1 MAKATPEGKVKKKL
15 LEFLKSLGGDCFYY
29 MPVQNGMGQSGIPDI
44 MAIIKGVPFAFE
56 CKATPKQ
63 HPTVLQAYAL
73 DRIHK
78 ARGFAWVVD
87 NESVDLAEKTVRMLM
102 ESVDDCDA
110 YVTTDELEEFSK
122 TDMVCSLYRWK
133 DKLEVMEFEDGTCS
147 QG

>member
-15 LEFLKSLGGDCFYY
+15 LDFLKSLGGDCFFY
-29 MPVQNGMGQSGIPDI
+29 MPVQNGMGQTGIPDV

-78 ARGFAWVVD
+78 ALGFAWVVD
-87 NESVDLAEKTVRMLM
+87 DHTVVLAEKMVRMIM
-102 ESVDDCDA
+102 ESVDDSGEYSTA
-110 YVTTDELEEFSK
+110 TELEDFSNDD
-122 TDMVCSLYRWK
+122 TVRPLYRWK

-147 QG
+147 

>member
-15 LEFLKSLGGDCFYY
+15 LDFLKSLGGDCFYY
-29 MPVQNGMGQSGIPDI
+29 MPVQNGMGQSGIPDV

-78 ARGFAWVVD
+78 AGGFAWVVD
-87 NESVDLAEKTVRMLM
+87 SDSVDLAEKMVRTLM
-102 ESVDDCDA
+102 EAVDDCGSYTNA
-110 YVTTDELEEFSK
+110 DELEEFSK
-122 TDMVCSLYRWK
+122 SDMVRSLYRWK
-133 DKLEVMEFEDGTCS
+133 QKLEVMEFEDGTCS

>member
-15 LEFLKSLGGDCFYY
+15 IEFLKSLGSDCFYY
-29 MPVQNGMGQSGIPDI
+29 MPVQNGMGQTGIPDV
-44 MAIIKGVPFAFE
+44 MAIIHGVPFAFE

-78 ARGFAWVVD
+78 ARGVAWVVD
-87 NESVDLAEKTVRMLM
+87 SDNVDLVTNSIEIIAESIINNAASYDDYVEQLVDTNK
-102 ESVDDCDA
+102 ESR
-110 YVTTDELEEFSK
+110 
-122 TDMVCSLYRWK
+122 LYRWK

>member
-15 LEFLKSLGGDCFYY
+15 LDFLKSLGGDCFFY
-29 MPVQNGMGQSGIPDI
+29 MPVQNGMGQTGIPDV

-78 ARGFAWVVD
+78 ACGFAWVVD
-87 NESVDLAEKTVRMLM
+87 NESVELAEKMIGAII
-102 ESVDDCDA
+102 ESVDEGGEYLNDD
-110 YVTTDELEEFSK
+110 DLEEFARSDV
-122 TDMVCSLYRWK
+122 TGMLYRWK

-147 QG
+147 

>member
-1 MAKATPEGKVKKKL
+1 MAKVTPEGKVKKKL
-15 LEFLKSLGGDCFYY
+15 INFLKSLGGDCFFY

-78 ARGFAWVVD
+78 ACGLAWVVD
-87 NESVDLAEKTVRMLM
+87 NESVELAEKMM
-102 ESVDDCDA
+102 GAMIESIEEGSEYLNADD
-110 YVTTDELEEFSK
+110 LEEFARSDV
-122 TDMVCSLYRWK
+122 TGVLYRWK
-133 DKLEVMEFEDGTCS
+133 DKLEVVEFEDGTCS
-147 QG
+147 

>member
-15 LEFLKSLGGDCFYY
+15 LDFLKSLGGDCFYY

-78 ARGFAWVVD
+78 ARGVAWVVD
-87 NESVDLAEKTVRMLM
+87 CENVELVKNSAEIIAESIINNASNYDDYVEQLVDTNK
-102 ESVDDCDA
+102 ESR
-110 YVTTDELEEFSK
+110 
-122 TDMVCSLYRWK
+122 LYRWQ

-147 QG
+147 

>member
-15 LEFLKSLGGDCFYY
+15 LDFLKSLGGDCFYY

-44 MAIIKGVPFAFE
+44 MAINKGVPFAFE

-78 ARGFAWVVD
+78 ARGVAWVVD
-87 NESVDLAEKTVRMLM
+87 CENVELVKNSAEIIAESIINNASNYDDYVEQLVDTNK
-102 ESVDDCDA
+102 ESR
-110 YVTTDELEEFSK
+110 
-122 TDMVCSLYRWK
+122 LYRWR
-133 DKLEVMEFEDGTCS
+133 DKLEVMEFEDGACS
-147 QG
+147 

>member
-15 LEFLKSLGGDCFYY
+15 LDFLKSLGGDCFYY
-29 MPVQNGMGQSGIPDI
+29 MPVQNGMGQTGIPDV
-44 MAIIKGVPFAFE
+44 MASIKGVPFAFE

-78 ARGFAWVVD
+78 ARGVAWVVD
-87 NESVDLAEKTVRMLM
+87 CENVELVKNSIELIAESIINNAASYDDYVEQLVDTNK
-102 ESVDDCDA
+102 ESR
-110 YVTTDELEEFSK
+110 
-122 TDMVCSLYRWK
+122 LYRWK

-147 QG
+147 

>member
-15 LEFLKSLGGDCFYY
+15 IEFLKSLGSDCFYY
-29 MPVQNGMGQSGIPDI
+29 MPVQNGMGQTGIPDV

-78 ARGFAWVVD
+78 ARGVAWVVD
-87 NESVDLAEKTVRMLM
+87 SDNVDLVTNSIEIIAESIINNAASYDDYVEQLVDTNK
-102 ESVDDCDA
+102 ESR
-110 YVTTDELEEFSK
+110 
-122 TDMVCSLYRWK
+122 LYRWQ
-133 DKLEVMEFEDGTCS
+133 DKLEVMGFEDGTCS

>member
-15 LEFLKSLGGDCFYY
+15 IDFLKSLGGDCFYY
-29 MPVQNGMGQSGIPDI
+29 MPVQNGMGQTGIPDV

-78 ARGFAWVVD
+78 ARGVAWVVD
-87 NESVDLAEKTVRMLM
+87 CENVELVKNSIEIIAESIINNASNYDDYVEQLVDTNK
-102 ESVDDCDA
+102 ESR
-110 YVTTDELEEFSK
+110 
-122 TDMVCSLYRWK
+122 LYRWR

-147 QG
+147 

>member
-15 LEFLKSLGGDCFYY
+15 LDFLKSLGGDCFFY
-29 MPVQNGMGQSGIPDI
+29 MPVQNGMGQTGIPDI

-78 ARGFAWVVD
+78 AGGVAWVVD
-87 NESVDLAEKTVRMLM
+87 DHTVELAGKMVRMIM
-102 ESVDDCDA
+102 ESVDDSGEYSTA
-110 YVTTDELEEFSK
+110 TELEDFSNDD
-122 TDMVCSLYRWK
+122 TVRPLYRWK

-147 QG
+147 

>member
-1 MAKATPEGKVKKKL
+1 MAKSTPEGKVKKKL
-15 LEFLKSLGGDCFYY
+15 LDFLKSLGGDCFFY

-78 ARGFAWVVD
+78 AGGVAWVVD
-87 NESVDLAEKTVRMLM
+87 CENVELVKNSAEIIAESIINNASNYDDYVEQLVDTNK
-102 ESVDDCDA
+102 ESR
-110 YVTTDELEEFSK
+110 
-122 TDMVCSLYRWK
+122 LYRWR
-133 DKLEVMEFEDGTCS
+133 DKLEVMEFEDGACS
-147 QG
+147 